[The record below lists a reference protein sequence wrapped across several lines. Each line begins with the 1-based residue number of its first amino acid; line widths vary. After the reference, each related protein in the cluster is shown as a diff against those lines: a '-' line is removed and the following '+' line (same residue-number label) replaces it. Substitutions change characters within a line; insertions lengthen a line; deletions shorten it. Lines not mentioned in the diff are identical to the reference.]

1 MANRVLLIAK
11 KAPEHFTDELIYLRM
26 LTDFILTEGN
36 FEAIEVLL
44 NVQTG
49 LNLLDKTL
57 NTLLLFHLWSY
68 FRPLSGLLRLV
79 TPMSSTSA

>member
-1 MANRVLLIAK
+1 MTNCVLLIAK
-11 KAPEHFTDELIYLRM
+11 EAPEHFTDELIDLRM

-44 NVQTG
+44 IVQTG